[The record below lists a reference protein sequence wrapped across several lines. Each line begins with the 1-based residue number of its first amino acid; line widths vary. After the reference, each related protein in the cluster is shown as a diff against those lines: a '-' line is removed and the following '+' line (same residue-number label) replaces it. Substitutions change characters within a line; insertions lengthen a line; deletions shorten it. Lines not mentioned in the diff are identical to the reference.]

1 MKKTI
6 GYIFALTLLA
16 SLNVNAALVSDA
28 DVLQQ
33 ELDGLDPIIA
43 YTSLENSGDATEIA
57 WMNQALED
65 FYGQGSFDP
74 ISTITKL
81 EFEDDD
87 AVDDL
92 WGDPVG
98 TDSMG
103 GDIHTGSTTEEDHYL
118 VKIGGGS
125 LSYDTFLFNNV
136 GDLALATIGLGW
148 MDYLSDF
155 AGNNFDVYR
164 LSHQVSAVP
173 VPAAFWLFGTALIG
187 FIGFSR
193 RTKIS

>member
-1 MKKTI
+1 M
-6 GYIFALTLLA
+6 A
-16 SLNVNAALVSDA
+16 SFNANAVLVTDA

-33 ELDGLDPIIA
+33 ELEGLDPIIA
-43 YTSLENSGDATEIA
+43 YTSLGNSGDATEIA
-57 WMNQALED
+57 WMNQSLED
-65 FYGQGSFDP
+65 FYGPGGFDP
-74 ISTITKL
+74 IETITKL
-81 EFEDDD
+81 EFEDDA

-103 GDIHTGSTTEEDHYL
+103 GDIHTGSTNEEAHYL
-118 VKIGGGS
+118 VKIGGGR

-136 GDLALATIGLGW
+136 GDLSLATIGLGW
-148 MDYLSDF
+148 MGYISDF
-155 AGNNFDVYR
+155 TGNNFDVYR

-187 FIGFSR
+187 LVGISR
-193 RTKIS
+193 RRKAA